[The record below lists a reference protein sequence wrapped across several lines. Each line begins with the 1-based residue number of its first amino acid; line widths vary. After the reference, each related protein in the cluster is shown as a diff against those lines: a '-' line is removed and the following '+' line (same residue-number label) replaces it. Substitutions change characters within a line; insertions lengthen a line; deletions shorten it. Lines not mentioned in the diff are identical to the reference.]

1 MINTFK
7 KNRIEK
13 FQFLANFAMLLI
25 NLQFNRARSF
35 LIRSISR
42 YINDI

>member
-13 FQFLANFAMLLI
+13 FQFLANFAMRLI
-25 NLQFNRARSF
+25 NLQFRARSF
-35 LIRSISR
+35 FIRSISR

>member
-25 NLQFNRARSF
+25 NL
-35 LIRSISR
+35 LINQPSQIIFDPFHFSL
-42 YINDI
+42 YK